1 MEIKKILPK
10 AVTVPQDIASVGGV
24 GSGSNAVD
32 KVVNTADAVTSA
44 AGLVNDVAG
53 KALPKVGA
61 VAGAV
66 GRAAPWVQAA
76 NLVVDGASALANPN
90 ETQRTMEKVAQE
102 PVANRALFG
111 LLNPATTIVG
121 TGQAI
126 AGAATER
133 GIDPTAMMGVAGVR
147 PMMGLSQR
155 DYKAAGDM
163 ADEQQR
169 RAVAM
174 R

>member
-1 MEIKKILPK
+1 MDIKKLLPK
-10 AVTVPQDIASVGGV
+10 AVTVPQDVASVGGA
-24 GSGSNAVD
+24 GSGTSAID
-32 KVVNTADAVTSA
+32 TAVNTADAVTSA
-44 AGLVNDVAG
+44 AGLAKDTVGKVLPNVGKVAG
-53 KALPKVGA
+53 VVGK
-61 VAGAV
+61 
-66 GRAAPWVQAA
+66 AAPWVQAA
-76 NLVVDGASALANPN
+76 NMVVDGVSAIANPT

-102 PVANRALFG
+102 PVGNRALFG
-111 LLNPATTIVG
+111 LLNPATTLVG

-126 AGAATER
+126 AGAATEK

-147 PMMGLSQR
+147 PLMGISPR

-163 ADEQQR
+163 ADEQRQ